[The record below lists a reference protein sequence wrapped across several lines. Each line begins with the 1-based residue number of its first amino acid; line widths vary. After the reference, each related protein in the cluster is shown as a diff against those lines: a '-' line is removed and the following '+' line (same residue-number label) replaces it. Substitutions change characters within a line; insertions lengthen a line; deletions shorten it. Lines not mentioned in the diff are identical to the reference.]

1 MGIFA
6 GLRIGS
12 RLALAFAVLILLMT
26 AMLAVGVW
34 RLQGIAAHTQQM
46 MERPLTKE
54 RLVSDW
60 YRTIHTSVRRTT
72 AVVKS
77 ADPTLATFFAEENAA
92 ASKMSSQQ
100 QKELEALLETP
111 EEQAVFKQLLG
122 HRVAY
127 VKARDAITASK
138 ATATADEVERLFR
151 QDFQPAGVNYLA
163 SLQALLEQQRKA
175 IDETARDIERE
186 HSSGQNQMLALGTL
200 ALLVAVSMAWLI
212 TRSITQPL
220 AEAVQ
225 VAHQVAAGDLQV
237 HPQSQ
242 REDEAGQL
250 LNALGAMSER
260 LRDIV
265 NQVRQGTHAMLHAS
279 GEIAQGNL
287 DLSSRTESQASALE
301 QTAASMEEITS
312 TVRQNADNA
321 RQAKQ
326 LVQATSERAT
336 AGGQAVGQV
345 VQTMGQIHAS
355 SGRIVDIIGVIDGI
369 AFQTNILALNAAVEA
384 ARAGE
389 QGRGFAVVAGE
400 VRVLAQRSAQAAKEI
415 KGLITASVSSVD
427 QGQQLVTGA
436 GSTMAEVEQGVRQ
449 VADIVTHIAA
459 ASQEQTL
466 GIEQINQAIAQM
478 DSVTQQN
485 AALVEQAAAA
495 TEALNRQAEH
505 LSQLVSVFQ
514 VGPQASDSPGSR
526 LLLSAG
532 T

>member
-1 MGIFA
+1 MFA
-6 GLRIGS
+6 RLRIGG
-12 RLALAFAVLILLMT
+12 RLALAFGILIVMM
-26 AMLAVGVW
+26 AFMVAEGVW
-34 RLQGIAAHTQQM
+34 RLQDIAGQTHQM

-77 ADPTLATFFAEENAA
+77 ADPSLAAFFAEENAA
-92 ASKMSSQQ
+92 ASKVSSQQ
-100 QKELEALLETP
+100 QKDLEALLETP
-111 EEQAVFKQLLG
+111 EEQAVFKQLLV

-127 VKARDAITASK
+127 IKARDAITASK
-138 ATATADEVERLFR
+138 TTASAEEVERLFK

-163 SLQALLEQQRKA
+163 SLQSLLDQQRKA
-175 IDETARDIERE
+175 IDQTARDIEADYHR
-186 HSSGQNQMLALGTL
+186 GRNLMLALGAV
-200 ALLVAVSMAWLI
+200 ALLAAVAMAWLI

-225 VAHQVAAGDLQV
+225 VAHQVAEGDLQ
-237 HPQSQ
+237 QRISSQ
-242 REDEAGQL
+242 RRDEVGQL
-250 LNALGAMSER
+250 LMALGAMSER
-260 LRDIV
+260 LQDIV
-265 NQVRQGTHAMLHAS
+265 KQVRQGTQAMLHAS
-279 GEIAQGNL
+279 GEIAQGNS

-336 AGGQAVGQV
+336 VGGQAVGEV

-415 KGLITASVSSVD
+415 KSLITASTQSVD
-427 QGQQLVTGA
+427 QGQQIVAGA
-436 GSTMAEVEQGVRQ
+436 GSTMAEVESGVRQ
-449 VADIVTHIAA
+449 VAEIVTHIAA
-459 ASQEQTL
+459 ASQEQSL

-495 TEALNRQAEH
+495 TEALNRQAEQ
-505 LSQLVSVFQ
+505 LSALVSVFR
-514 VGPQASDSPGSR
+514 VDEGPSR
-526 LLLSAG
+526 LEPRALLASARH
-532 T
+532 